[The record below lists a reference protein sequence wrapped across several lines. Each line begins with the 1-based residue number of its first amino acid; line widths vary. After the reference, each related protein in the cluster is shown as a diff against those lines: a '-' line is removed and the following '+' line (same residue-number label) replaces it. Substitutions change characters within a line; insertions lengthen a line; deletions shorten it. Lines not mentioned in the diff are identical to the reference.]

1 MARLRINQ
9 GLNLTLDA
17 TSTDFQVK
25 SLAGSNN
32 ANLLING
39 RNFGVE
45 VRIDEDNT
53 GKDYFRVTQG
63 PNGANTL
70 VSVDSGGYTFV
81 KGFLNVGGFDLQ
93 LGTADQTSR
102 GHTGQSRALVKY
114 APSTLVINYAGD
126 FSGGVRVDGPGMNIV
141 GNLGVGTTSPF
152 SEVYN
157 ADTSY
162 QIAGANPNAT
172 VLHIFSPNNAPVLNL
187 QTNKDTDGAAMGGIV
202 WTRQSGQ
209 SDAHRQIAGIAATQ
223 VGTGAIAGSKL
234 RFYAKGTAYPVN
246 VMTLTVDGT
255 SDARVGINTET
266 PAARLDVN
274 GNAIV
279 RGNFDVSGNTTV
291 NGDLTVTGQIV
302 GQLAD
307 RSADLL
313 DGYHASTTPSANTIP
328 VLDSYGT
335 LNLPASTVP
344 IRVNGQPYTSRT
356 FYVDQAKGNDDYP
369 GTFYRPFR
377 TIAKA
382 IASVPHGGT
391 GNIYV
396 AGNYDFNDGV
406 VEIRGTCIHLHLWGT
421 LTVGWKTDRGFD
433 SLSGAFHLYGADLHI
448 HISKYMLVEGIGKL
462 VINDRVTTNPI
473 IPPGQAF
480 ISTHEGVNTISF
492 NVEVSTRF
500 PSYNPI
506 YLGKDA
512 YLGWNSTCFT
522 VFRLKGENVIVK
534 DPRTSGLMNFDWS
547 GVGAYLVWGDIKDA
561 EGNSLD
567 PKTLVSGVKTTADGQ
582 LLNVLSNLNIS
593 NENQLLF
600 GRIVQSG
607 SNSNGSYIRYG
618 DGTQICWGVNVG
630 FGPDPQTI
638 TYPAAFA
645 SLPAVIV
652 TPSDWPA
659 IHISV
664 DSGWGYGTIQQRFR
678 KYDAV
683 GNEYKGEHSGFH
695 YIAIGR
701 WK

>member
-25 SLAGSNN
+25 SLAGPNN

-53 GKDYFRVTQG
+53 GGDFFRVTQG
-63 PNGANTL
+63 PKGANTL

-102 GHTGQSRALVKY
+102 GNTGASRALVK
-114 APSTLVINYAGD
+114 APQATLVINYAGD
-126 FSGGVRVDGPGMNIV
+126 FGGGVRVDGPG
-141 GNLGVGTTSPF
+141 LGLGSTNFVFNTDQSAQIPGVNNTAKWLLVEDTTNGSGVISF
-152 SEVYN
+152 NSGKDDN
-157 ADTSY
+157 DA
-162 QIAGANPNAT
+162 
-172 VLHIFSPNNAPVLNL
+172 VLGSL
-187 QTNKDTDGAAMGGIV
+187 V
-202 WTRQSGQ
+202 WTRKSGQ
-209 SDAHRQIAGIAATQ
+209 SDAHRQVAGIVATQ

-234 RFYAKGTAYPVN
+234 RFYAKGNAYPVN
-246 VMTLTVDGT
+246 VMTLTVDGA

-328 VLDSYGT
+328 VLDDYGT
-335 LNLPASTVP
+335 LNLPASVIP
-344 IRVNGQPYTSRT
+344 IRVNGQPYTYRT
-356 FYVDQAKGNDDYP
+356 FYVDQAKGHDDYP

-382 IASVPHGGT
+382 IGSVPHGGI

-396 AGNYDFNDGV
+396 LGDYDFKDGV
-406 VEIRGTCIHLHLWGT
+406 LEIVNMRINLRLLGT
-421 LTVGWKTDRGFD
+421 LTVGWKTDRGYD
-433 SLSGAFHLYGADLHI
+433 LLTGAFHLYGADLHI
-448 HISKYMLVEGIGKL
+448 YISSEEGGRL
-462 VINDRVTTNPI
+462 VIKDRVTTNPI
-473 IPPGQAF
+473 ISPGQAF
-480 ISTHEGVNTISF
+480 ISTHMGVNTISF
-492 NVEVSTRF
+492 GAIFYSRF
-500 PSYNPI
+500 PYNPI

-522 VFRLKGENVIVK
+522 VFRLNGKNIIVK
-534 DPRTSGLMNFDWS
+534 DPRTSGLMHFDWS
-547 GVGAYLVWGDIKDA
+547 GVGAYLVWADIKDA
-561 EGNSLD
+561 EGNSLN
-567 PKTLVSGVKTTADGQ
+567 PKTLVSGVIKGRSGQ
-582 LLNVLSNLNIS
+582 PLNVLSNL
-593 NENQLLF
+593 
-600 GRIVQSG
+600 G
-607 SNSNGSYIRYG
+607 
-618 DGTQICWGVNVG
+618 
-630 FGPDPQTI
+630 I
-638 TYPAAFA
+638 T
-645 SLPAVIV
+645 
-652 TPSDWPA
+652 
-659 IHISV
+659 
-664 DSGWGYGTIQQRFR
+664 
-678 KYDAV
+678 
-683 GNEYKGEHSGFH
+683 EE
-695 YIAIGR
+695 
-701 WK
+701 